1 MAVNQEDTLNLISKM
16 ISRQKEIV
24 NEMKS
29 LYNYARTAN
38 SEDEEEMISKQIGA
52 LDRSL
57 GATGQEIID
66 TLGKISV
73 FKPLNNQKKIAPIQ
87 PAPVQ
92 NKKATAKGMKNQPL
106 QYSPLTPATIKALE
120 VPDKKAK
127 IHPGILE
134 RLTISRLKK
143 REKKKKNKK
152 EKEPSSY
159 IKFASKFFY
168 NHAIDLIDKGR
179 FKNLEKDLV
188 RANMELVPAAYVS
201 VIFFTTLISVGVGFL
216 VMLFFLFFNIST
228 LPPFI
233 TTVQSAN
240 LLPRFLL
247 VIWILILFPA
257 MTFLFIYFYPSL
269 EKKAVSGKIN
279 KELPFAVI
287 HMSAISG
294 SMIEPSKIFTIISS
308 TKEYPFLEK
317 EFTKLQNEINI
328 YGYDLVTA
336 LRSQAMD
343 CPSQKLAE
351 LFNGLST
358 TITSG
363 GDLPEFFNKR
373 AETLLFEHKLEIEK
387 ESKSDETFMDIY
399 ISVVVAA
406 PMILMLLLMMMRIS
420 GIGISLSTGTIT
432 LIMVVGVI
440 AINIFFLTFLH
451 MKRPEG

>member
-1 MAVNQEDTLNLISKM
+1 MAVNNGDALNLISQM
-16 ISRQKEIV
+16 ISRQKEIL

-29 LYNYARTAN
+29 LYSYANTSN
-38 SEDEEEMISKQIGA
+38 SEEVEEMIAKQIGA

-57 GATGQEIID
+57 GATGQQIVD
-66 TLGKISV
+66 TLNKISV
-73 FKPLNNQKKIAPIQ
+73 FKPLNNQKNIVPAQATQPVHVAKKGAP
-87 PAPVQ
+87 
-92 NKKATAKGMKNQPL
+92 KNQAL
-106 QYSPLTPATIKALE
+106 QYHPLSPETIKALE
-120 VPDKKAK
+120 VPDKKSK
-127 IHPGILE
+127 ILPGVLE
-134 RLTISRLKK
+134 NLTISRLKK
-143 REKKKKNKK
+143 REKKKRQKK
-152 EKEPSSY
+152 EKAPSSY

-168 NHAIDLIDKGR
+168 NHAIDLIDKGK

-201 VIFFTTLISVGVGFL
+201 VIFFTTLISIGVGFL
-216 VMLFFLFFNIST
+216 VMLFFLFFNLGS

-233 TTVQSAN
+233 TTVQSAD
-240 LLPRFLL
+240 LLSRFLI
-247 VIWILILFPA
+247 VVWILILFPI
-257 MTFLFIYFYPSL
+257 MTFFFIYFYPSL
-269 EKKAVSGKIN
+269 EKKAVAGKIN
-279 KELPFAVI
+279 QELPFAVI

-336 LRSQAMD
+336 LRSQAAD
-343 CPSQKLAE
+343 SPSQKLSE

-387 ESKSDETFMDIY
+387 ESKADETFMDIY

-440 AINIFFLTFLH
+440 AVNIFFLTFLH
-451 MKRPEG
+451 MKRPQG